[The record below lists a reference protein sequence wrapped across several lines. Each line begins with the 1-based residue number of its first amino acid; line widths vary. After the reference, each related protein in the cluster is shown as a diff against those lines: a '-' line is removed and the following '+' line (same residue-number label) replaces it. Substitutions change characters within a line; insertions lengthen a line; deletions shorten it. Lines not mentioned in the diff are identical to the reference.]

1 MTVAAARPPVP
12 RITAHPDLCDTQEGV
27 RQPCRSA
34 ATRRSARFRAVR
46 AAARVPPDPCP
57 PIGGHAG
64 RPAHGP
70 IRRLCRPA
78 VQGIVSGVGQ
88 RARQT
93 GRRDRDRP
101 PCPPLRPHPHRLP
114 RRRRHPPHAAAD
126 RHPGPPHYRPRRRPQ
141 PRLRGPRPRL
151 RRRRATTSP
160 SATPPAPRSTPRSC
174 GPAAWPPPP
183 SPRSSAWS
191 APSSSGSCSSTPRSA
206 PPPPTPSAPRTP
218 GCSVCSPASPALA
231 ATGVAHLLIV
241 STPDPLSYLGWIIG
255 LSTAAAV
262 VLPLLGG
269 VPLAAAIAV
278 AVVNLVI
285 GLAIGGLVI
294 GTAMAARRP
303 ATR

>member
-1 MTVAAARPPVP
+1 MRQPGPIGRNPPVRRRRVAAGRPRPGSSWSRRRVP
-12 RITAHPDLCDTQEGV
+12 G
-27 RQPCRSA
+27 
-34 ATRRSARFRAVR
+34 VR
-46 AAARVPPDPCP
+46 AADRSGRHVLCP

-64 RPAHGP
+64 QPAHGP
-70 IRRLCRPA
+70 IRRLCGPA
-78 VQGIVSGVGQ
+78 ARGIVSGVGQ

-93 GRRDRDRP
+93 GRRDRDDHP
-101 PCPPLRPHPHRLP
+101 AHPLRPHLP

-126 RHPGPPHYRPRRRPQ
+126 HHPAPTAPTGHRRPQ
-141 PRLRGPRPRL
+141 PRL
-151 RRRRATTSP
+151 TTSTTP
-160 SATPPAPRSTPRSC
+160 ATPTTIAERRPA
-174 GPAAWPPPP
+174 GPALDATKLWTGGLATAAVAALVGLVGTLVI
-183 SPRSSAWS
+183 RVLFEY
-191 APSSSGSCSSTPRSA
+191 APVGTAAAHAFSTTNA
-206 PPPPTPSAPRTP
+206 GLLCLFA
-218 GCSVCSPASPALA
+218 GVAALA

-269 VPLAAAIAV
+269 VPLAAAIAI

-285 GLAIGGLVI
+285 GLAIGSLVI